1 MLGKLVLCR
10 RIPAVVQQ
18 TTRKIRTG
26 IVAAQSILS
35 SAAQGIV
42 GHPSCVNY
50 IINTSN
56 DKMCLCSVGGSIVSH
71 LIIFVRSFTR
81 REQ

>member
-18 TTRKIRTG
+18 TTREIRTG
-26 IVAAQSILS
+26 IYAAQSILS

-42 GHPSCVNY
+42 GHLSCVNY
-50 IINTSN
+50 IINT
-56 DKMCLCSVGGSIVSH
+56 
-71 LIIFVRSFTR
+71 
-81 REQ
+81 